1 MPADTNRAA
10 YERAGY
16 VPALHGANGTPGG
29 EPVLRT
35 GETEV
40 RSEEELEVFS
50 PNGPWMTRIPKV
62 SRRRFPDSQAVAFAV
77 GTNVLWRRSTWPFR
91 RAVRL
96 PYGW

>member
-40 RSEEELEVFS
+40 RSEEELEIFFPERTLDDS
-50 PNGPWMTRIPKV
+50 HTQKL
-62 SRRRFPDSQAVAFAV
+62 SRR
-77 GTNVLWRRSTWPFR
+77 G
-91 RAVRL
+91 L
-96 PYGW
+96 PGLAG